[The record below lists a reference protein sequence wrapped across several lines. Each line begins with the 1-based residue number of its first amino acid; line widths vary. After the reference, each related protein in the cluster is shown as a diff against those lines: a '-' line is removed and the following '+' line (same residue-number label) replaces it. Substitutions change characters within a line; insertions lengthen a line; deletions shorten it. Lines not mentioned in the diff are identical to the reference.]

1 MPVIEN
7 NNPVAGAVRRINQL
21 SGAGAPAANLGAGT
35 VKIGDL
41 YVNTT
46 NGSLYS
52 VTATNG
58 TTTVTWSLVATQT

>member
-1 MPVIEN
+1 MPIISGGNVIQ
-7 NNPVAGAVRRINQL
+7 GAIRRINML
-21 SGAGAPAANLGAGT
+21 SGAGAPAANLGAGS
-35 VKIGDL
+35 VQLGDL

-52 VTATNG
+52 VSATNG